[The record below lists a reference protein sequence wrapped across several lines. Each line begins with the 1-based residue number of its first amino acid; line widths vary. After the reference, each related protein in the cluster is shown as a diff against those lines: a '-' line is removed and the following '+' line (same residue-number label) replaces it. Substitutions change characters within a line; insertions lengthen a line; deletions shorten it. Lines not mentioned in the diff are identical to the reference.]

1 MGDKSLKKNA
11 FYSFLRV
18 FIGLLFPLVT
28 FPYASRILLPEG
40 IGKVNFANSIISYFI
55 LLGNLGISG
64 YATREASKI
73 KNDKIKLTK
82 FFKEI
87 ITINIISCFA
97 AYLLFFISLFLVP
110 KFHNYQSL
118 LLVCSIKILFSGLG
132 LEWIF
137 SANEDFKSITLRSFF
152 IQVFSLLYLFIFVKT
167 KEDIL
172 HYAIFGLLTS
182 LGSNILNFL
191 FINKYV
197 SFRLKVNL
205 ELKRHLKPIF
215 LFLGIT
221 IVTSIYTMLDTTMLG
236 FLSDDTEVGYY
247 TVSTKLSHIVL
258 TLLTSITSVLLPRL
272 TNLVEKKDSNTFI
285 ELINK
290 TANVLILISLPITFG
305 LIILSKP
312 IIILLSGEYYLPAL
326 SSMIVISPIII
337 FISFGSLTGVQILPS
352 VGKEKISFYSYIIG
366 AIINLSLNT
375 LLIPS
380 LGSLGAAIGTISA
393 EFSVTITQ
401 IIYLRKTILNKSFF
415 VNFTQSLFGCII
427 MTATLFFL
435 KIIIS
440 NIVLQLVFCTIG
452 GIIVYSISLII
463 QKNYCFLFYYK
474 KTISK
479 LSKKNEN

>member
-1 MGDKSLKKNA
+1 
-11 FYSFLRV
+11 
-18 FIGLLFPLVT
+18 
-28 FPYASRILLPEG
+28 
-40 IGKVNFANSIISYFI
+40 
-55 LLGNLGISG
+55 
-64 YATREASKI
+64 
-73 KNDKIKLTK
+73 
-82 FFKEI
+82 
-87 ITINIISCFA
+87 
-97 AYLLFFISLFLVP
+97 
-110 KFHNYQSL
+110 
-118 LLVCSIKILFSGLG
+118 
-132 LEWIF
+132 
-137 SANEDFKSITLRSFF
+137 
-152 IQVFSLLYLFIFVKT
+152 
-167 KEDIL
+167 
-172 HYAIFGLLTS
+172 
-182 LGSNILNFL
+182 
-191 FINKYV
+191 
-197 SFRLKVNL
+197 
-205 ELKRHLKPIF
+205 
-215 LFLGIT
+215 
-221 IVTSIYTMLDTTMLG
+221 
-236 FLSDDTEVGYY
+236 
-247 TVSTKLSHIVL
+247 
-258 TLLTSITSVLLPRL
+258 
-272 TNLVEKKDSNTFI
+272 
-285 ELINK
+285 
-290 TANVLILISLPITFG
+290 
-305 LIILSKP
+305 
-312 IIILLSGEYYLPAL
+312 
-326 SSMIVISPIII
+326 MIVISPIII